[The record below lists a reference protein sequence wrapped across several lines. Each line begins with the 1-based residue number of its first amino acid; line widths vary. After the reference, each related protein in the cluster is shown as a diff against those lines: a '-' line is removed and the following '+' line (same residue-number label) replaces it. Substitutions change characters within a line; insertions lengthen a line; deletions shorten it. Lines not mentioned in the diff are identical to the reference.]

1 MQAASAMKIEKG
13 VDQAASA
20 TLACAA
26 AYAAFA
32 WFARHSAQ
40 PLLAAEVAA
49 VAALAYFLSIRG
61 LSAIEGKGRKL
72 PISVF
77 DVREIEPVGPPE
89 LLLTDRHQPVAAP
102 ELLLTDR
109 VEPASPV
116 SGDALVLDDI
126 LAELGP
132 DSRVVRLF
140 DPAAMPTPGQL
151 NDRIERHLVRDAPPG
166 PSHDAS
172 QALHDALAELRRS
185 LR

>member
-1 MQAASAMKIEKG
+1 MQAGSAMKIERG
-13 VDQAASA
+13 VDHAASA

-32 WFARHSAQ
+32 WFARQSAQ

-49 VAALAYFLSIRG
+49 VAALAYVLSARV
-61 LSAIEGKGRKL
+61 LSAIEGEGRKL

-77 DVREIEPVGPPE
+77 DVREIEPIDPPE
-89 LLLTDRHQPVAAP
+89 LLLTDRHQPVVAP

-109 VEPASPV
+109 LEPAKPTSKE
-116 SGDALVLDDI
+116 LVLDDI

-166 PSHDAS
+166 SSHDAS
-172 QALHDALAELRRS
+172 QALHEALAELRRS